1 MKTTIKP
8 STTDETAIII
18 TRQPANTGV
27 PMPAYKTASGR
38 PMRMRYA
45 RKNFLNIVFLSS
57 WLVVFMLFFM
67 LTTMSSSLK
76 FGNLAFVHS
85 SGVHERLT
93 CSPSTRHRFQ

>member
-45 RKNFLNIVFLSS
+45 RKNFLNIVFF
-57 WLVVFMLFFM
+57 LVGWWFLYYFHADNYVKQF
-67 LTTMSSSLK
+67 K
-76 FGNLAFVHS
+76 VW
-85 SGVHERLT
+85 
-93 CSPSTRHRFQ
+93 

>member
-45 RKNFLNIVFLSS
+45 RKNFLNIVFF
-57 WLVVFMLFFM
+57 LVGWWFLCYFHADNYVKQF
-67 LTTMSSSLK
+67 K
-76 FGNLAFVHS
+76 VW
-85 SGVHERLT
+85 
-93 CSPSTRHRFQ
+93 